1 MEEFMKRSA
10 YSKLLEWKTSKN
22 KKPLLL
28 QGARQVGK
36 TWLVDDFAKNE
47 YSDFANFNFEKSSDL
62 GKIFD
67 GDLDPRTIIFKLSLL
82 IGRKISP
89 ENTLVFF
96 DEIQVCPRAITSL
109 KYFAEEAPEYN
120 LVAAGSLPGVSAG
133 KKSSFPVGKVN
144 FMTLYP
150 LSFSE
155 FLDAS
160 GDGLYSEMI
169 SAGRLEELGEVFHN
183 KLAEKLKLYLY
194 LGGMPEVLRSYL
206 ENADIAE
213 ARKIQNEILI
223 AYKNDFSKYAT
234 ADQAVK
240 TAEVWDSIPYQ
251 LSRENK
257 KFIYTGVSKKAR
269 GSTHALTITW
279 LKNAGLVYPSYHVPV
294 PKLPLT
300 GYSDKTKFKLYL
312 CDTGLLGA
320 MLGLASDIILKPDAL
335 FADYNGAFIESFV
348 ASELVS
354 TFGPGLYYW
363 SSNGKA
369 EVDFLIQKDNHIYP
383 VEVKS
388 GSSRNLKSLRVY
400 DGMYKPEKVIRISPR
415 IFTRE
420 REFFNIPLYGVA
432 GLDKLI

>member
-1 MEEFMKRSA
+1 MKRSA
-10 YSKLLEWKTSKN
+10 YSTLFEWKNGKN
-22 KKPLLL
+22 RKPLLL

-36 TWLVDDFAKNE
+36 TYLVDTFAKNE
-47 YSDFANFNFEKSSDL
+47 YSEYADFNFEKSPDL
-62 GKIFD
+62 SIIFD
-67 GDLDPRTIIFKLSLL
+67 GDLDPRTIISKLSLF

-89 ENTLVFF
+89 DNTLVFF
-96 DEIQVCPRAITSL
+96 DEIQICPRAITSL
-109 KYFAEEAPEYN
+109 KYFAEEAPEYHII
-120 LVAAGSLPGVSAG
+120 AAGSLLGVSVG

-160 GDGLYSEMI
+160 GDGLLAEMI
-169 SAGRLEELGEVFHN
+169 SAGRLDELGDVFHI
-183 KLAEKLKLYLY
+183 KLTEKLKLYLY
-194 LGGMPEVLRSYL
+194 LGGMPEVLHSYF
-206 ENADIAE
+206 ENTDIAE

-223 AYKNDFSKYAT
+223 SYKNDFSKYTA

-257 KFIYTGVSKKAR
+257 KFTYTGVTRKAR

-294 PKLPLT
+294 PKIPLT

-320 MLGLASDIILKPDAL
+320 MLGLTSDIILKPDAI
-335 FADYNGAFIESFV
+335 FADYNGAFIENFV
-348 ASELVS
+348 ASELVN
-354 TFGPGLYYW
+354 TFGYELYYW
-363 SSNGKA
+363 SSEGKA
-369 EVDFLIQKDNHIYP
+369 EVDFLIQRGSQIYP
-383 VEVKS
+383 AEVKS

-400 DGMYKPEKVIRISPR
+400 EGKYEPERVIRISPR
-415 IFTRE
+415 IFSRE
-420 REFFNIPLYGVA
+420 KEFYNIPLYGVA
-432 GLDKLI
+432 GLENLIGNR